1 MFIIKL
7 SMSKYGYGQQHHSDM
22 IVQLVKSVNCQ
33 TYLEL
38 GIYDGSTLARVGQYI
53 PRVIGVDIKDLRSN
67 KNIGEFHLSTT
78 QDFLKNFKEKVDVAF
93 IDADHSFESVK
104 EDFTS
109 VLPIVNELGLII
121 LHDTDPIDAKYL
133 DKGYC
138 GDSYKMID
146 WLKSEHPNLDVLT
159 LPISEAGLTII
170 KRSSDRRVNKF
181 LNNE

>member
-1 MFIIKL
+1 
-7 SMSKYGYGQQHHSDM
+7 MSTFAYGTQHHSDL
-22 IVQLVKSVNCQ
+22 IVQLVKSVNCR

-38 GIYDGSTLARVGQYI
+38 GIYDGSTLARVGQTV
-53 PRVIGVDIKDLRSN
+53 PRVIGVDIKDLRIN

-78 QDFLKNFKEKVDVAF
+78 QDFLQNFNDMVDVIF

-104 EDFTS
+104 EDFES
-109 VLPIVNELGLII
+109 ALKLLNEFGIII
-121 LHDTDPIDAKYL
+121 LHDTDPISEKYL

-138 GDSYKMID
+138 GDSYKMLD
-146 WLKSEHPNLDVLT
+146 WLEVNHPEMSVIT

-181 LNNE
+181 LK